1 MHQPSIVEYL
11 AEEAHQQ
18 GAKKN
23 AREAILE
30 ALALRLQIDTAET
43 FKPTLDAIEDLQRLR
58 QLHRAAVLADTL
70 EDFTQVLESNQD

>member
-18 GAKKN
+18 GARKS

-30 ALALRLQIDTAET
+30 ALALRLQPDTAAT
-43 FKPTLDAIEDLQRLR
+43 FKQTLDAIEDMQRLK

-70 EDFTQVLESNQD
+70 EDFTQALEAN